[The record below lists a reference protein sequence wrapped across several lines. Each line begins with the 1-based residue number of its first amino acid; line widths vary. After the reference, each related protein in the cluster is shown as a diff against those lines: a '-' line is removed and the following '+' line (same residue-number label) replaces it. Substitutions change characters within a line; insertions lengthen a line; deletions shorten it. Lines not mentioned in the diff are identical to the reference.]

1 MEEVIF
7 FKEFNVVN
15 ILERGVFTIW
25 DKLEISKKVFLD
37 LDDEDNK
44 TIVVRFGDPILEGP
58 IFGELPEQESEIIRK
73 FLKQGWK
80 GVFKAHICK
89 IDKKALYDQRISIAV
104 YIKNIETIAT
114 IGDIKQ

>member
-15 ILERGVFTIW
+15 ILERGAFTIW
-25 DKLEISKKVFLD
+25 DKLEISKKVFLE
-37 LDDEDNK
+37 LDDEDKK
-44 TIVVRFGDPILEGP
+44 TIVVKFEGTK
-58 IFGELPEQESEIIRK
+58 FGELPKQESEIIRK